1 VVMRILVGVV
11 LRGVFYG
18 VYFSGVPPIYGAFC
32 LYSHSPVLFVLNMD
46 LVV

>member
-18 VYFSGVPPIYGAFC
+18 VYFLGVPPIYSTFC
-32 LYSHSPVLFVLNMD
+32 LYSHSPVLFVLNRD